1 MATTCT
7 STIDIYESV
16 PFCMGEKSL
25 PGTRPHFYFVRRD
38 NVTKLP
44 KPSGT
49 SAKSLETVN
58 VISDNIELASDE
70 EWFKVD
76 LVDGESEP
84 TVEQQGSWPN
94 FTFLNKCT
102 LVLPGTGKK
111 VTGLI
116 SLLNNDDII
125 ALIPQ
130 RDGKC
135 RLFGNSSFRVSVK
148 PSQAW
153 GKAVTDA
160 NTTTIEIE
168 VSDEFPAPFYI
179 GTFSVGGINY
189 SGGNDEVYTGENI
202 APLDVAMSRETDSS
216 DE

>member
-25 PGTRPHFYFVRRD
+25 PGTRTHFYFVRRD
-38 NVTKLP
+38 DVTKFP
-44 KPSGT
+44 KPKGT
-49 SAKSLETVN
+49 KADSLETVN
-58 VISDNIELASDE
+58 VITGQIELASDK

-153 GKAVTDA
+153 GKGVTDA
-160 NTTTIEIE
+160 NTTTIEVE
-168 VSDEFPAPFYI
+168 VTDEFPAPFYL
-179 GTFSVGGINY
+179 GTFSVGGVRY
-189 SGGNDEVYTGENI
+189 SGGDDEVYDGDLI
-202 APLDVAMSRETDSS
+202 APLNTVMEEEAVGI